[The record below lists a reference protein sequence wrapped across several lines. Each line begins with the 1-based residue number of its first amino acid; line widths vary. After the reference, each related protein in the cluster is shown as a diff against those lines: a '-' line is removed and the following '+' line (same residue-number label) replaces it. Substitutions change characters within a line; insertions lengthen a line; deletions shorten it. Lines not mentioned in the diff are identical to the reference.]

1 MAHVK
6 LERIDYFIAK
16 LRALPKSDRDRIW
29 GLCLAEIRH
38 LKTGK
43 WFPPGAVE
51 PQYGYKTTSLRSV
64 LTDYRNAVR
73 EQIGKSHLALKFLKP
88 SLADTDAVNTEYAKT
103 VVKRH
108 TALRPID
115 ADDIVAR
122 AVTIMQHAA
131 RFGPFALAAAI
142 IAVTGRR
149 PWEIAHGNLEA
160 VRRRGRVPRYHALT
174 EGKTL
179 KFSGQAKRVKRGYN
193 APPAPPY
200 EIPVLADPALILESF
215 ELLHTLYPFRR
226 IKDNTAFNRSPGKR
240 IAEAAERYF
249 SDAKRR
255 PLTAKDLRETYATI
269 AYAWYCPDDVSM
281 NVYKGHIL
289 GHDESDVRTSLSYYS
304 SYLLGQRDA
313 FQHDFRVSAT
323 EAIEKL
329 ERQKRRAPDPTRKE
343 QLQNR
348 IALFRS
354 ALKK

>member
-16 LRALPKSDRDRIW
+16 LRAIPKKDRDRIW

-73 EQIGKSHLALKFLKP
+73 EQLGKTHMALKFLKP
-88 SLADTDAVNTEYAKT
+88 SLADTDAVNTGYAKT
-103 VVKRH
+103 IVKRH
-108 TALRPID
+108 TKLRPID

-122 AVTIMQHAA
+122 AETIMQHGS

-149 PWEIAHGNLEA
+149 PWEIANGNLERI
-160 VRRRGRVPRYHALT
+160 RRRGRVPRFHALT

-179 KFSGQAKRVKRGYN
+179 KFSGQAKRVKRGYH

-200 EIPVLADPALILESF
+200 EIPVLTDPSLVLESF
-215 ELLHTLYPFRR
+215 TLLHTLYPFRR
-226 IKDNTAFNRSPGKR
+226 IKDDTAFNRSAGKR
-240 IAEAAERYF
+240 IAEAAARFF
-249 SDAKRR
+249 SDAKRI
-255 PLTAKDLRETYATI
+255 PLTAKDLRHAYATI
-269 AYAWYCPDDVSM
+269 TYAWYCPEDVSM
-281 NVYKGHIL
+281 NVYQGHIL
-289 GHDESDVRTSLSYYS
+289 GHDKEDVRTSLSYYS
-304 SYLLGQRDA
+304 MYLLGQRDA
-313 FQHDFRVSAT
+313 FTHDFRLAAQET
-323 EAIEKL
+323 MEKL
-329 ERQKRRAPDPTRKE
+329 ERKKRRAPDPTRKE
-343 QLQNR
+343 QIQHR
-348 IALFRS
+348 IDLFRS
-354 ALKK
+354 ALPK